1 MIGSSSRSGDG
12 PRRRFRMR
20 SGATSVWSV
29 CAHVTVA
36 VGLVCAVAR
45 WGWVGPISAA
55 LLLAIMVASAAAA
68 MLATDTRELP
78 RMMLIG
84 LVAGVGLTAMG
95 GLVAVFEVT
104 GLCVVLL
111 VVATCPAVH
120 ARVRRVWR
128 SLTATSDAAAEAAP
142 GGRGALDPRGRPAA
156 PAHTACSRGPRVPG
170 RRRAVPGVAAK
181 LPPAPGGAV
190 GGGPHG
196 RRRAA
201 STVPR
206 ASWSGGVPAASRPG
220 SRSGARASGN
230 PLPFLGDRPDP

>member
-1 MIGSSSRSGDG
+1 MIGSSSRSGDDR
-12 PRRRFRMR
+12 RRRFRR
-20 SGATSVWSV
+20 KSRASSVWSV

-55 LLLAIMVASAAAA
+55 LLLAIMVASGAAA

-78 RMMLIG
+78 RMMLTG

-111 VVATCPAVH
+111 VVATSPAVH

-128 SLTATSDAAAEAAP
+128 SLTGTSDAAAEA
-142 GGRGALDPRGRPAA
+142 
-156 PAHTACSRGPRVPG
+156 GPRVEVHSTREDVQLPHAAPLPEDLG
-170 RRRAVPGVAAK
+170 SLDDVALCLTWRRSFLLLQAARSVEDRMIVVEQRRRC
-181 LPPAPGGAV
+181 LEELERRCPGGVEAWL
-190 GGGPHG
+190 
-196 RRRAA
+196 
-201 STVPR
+201 S
-206 ASWSGGVPAASRPG
+206 
-220 SRSGARASGN
+220 SGARASGN
-230 PLPFLGDRPDP
+230 PLPFLGDRPDR

>member
-1 MIGSSSRSGDG
+1 MTGSSSRSGDR
-12 PRRRFRMR
+12 PRRRFRMK
-20 SGATSVWSV
+20 SGARSVWSI

-36 VGLVCAVAR
+36 VGLVCTVAR

-128 SLTATSDAAAEAAP
+128 SLTATADAAEADPTAEVHSTREDVQLPHHTATLPEDLGSLDDVALCLAWRRSFLLLQAARSVEDRMIVVEQRRQCLEELERRCP
-142 GGRGALDPRGRPAA
+142 GGVEAWL
-156 PAHTACSRGPRVPG
+156 S
-170 RRRAVPGVAAK
+170 
-181 LPPAPGGAV
+181 
-190 GGGPHG
+190 
-196 RRRAA
+196 
-201 STVPR
+201 
-206 ASWSGGVPAASRPG
+206 
-220 SRSGARASGN
+220 SGARASGN
-230 PLPFLGDRPDP
+230 PLPFLGDRPDG